1 MPIHLVEQNLNRD
14 YSGCPF
20 CHLPQKR
27 ILLSNAYGIAIRDAY
42 PVSVGHTLILPHR
55 HVASF
60 FEIKPEE
67 RMALLDLL
75 DEARITLDKLNRPEG
90 YNIGINDGITAGQTI
105 SHLHIHLIPRYK
117 GDLPDPRGGVRW
129 IFPKKAKYWDD

>member
-1 MPIHLVEQNLNRD
+1 MKQNLKRN

-20 CHLPQKR
+20 CDLPQER
-27 ILLSNAYGIAIRDAY
+27 ILLSNTYGMAIRDAY

-55 HVASF
+55 HIASF

-75 DEARITLDKLNRPEG
+75 DEARITLDKLNRPDG
-90 YNIGINDGITAGQTI
+90 YNIGINDGMAAGQTI
-105 SHLHIHLIPRYK
+105 SHLHIHLIPRFK

>member
-1 MPIHLVEQNLNRD
+1 MNRD

-129 IFPKKAKYWDD
+129 IFPK

>member
-1 MPIHLVEQNLNRD
+1 MNRD

-67 RMALLDLL
+67 RMALLNLL

>member
-1 MPIHLVEQNLNRD
+1 MEQNLNRD

-90 YNIGINDGITAGQTI
+90 YNIRCQPWRAKRR
-105 SHLHIHLIPRYK
+105 LV
-117 GDLPDPRGGVRW
+117 DPSSREAALFSRRALRQRENKVGLRTR
-129 IFPKKAKYWDD
+129 

>member
-1 MPIHLVEQNLNRD
+1 MEQNLNRD

>member
-1 MPIHLVEQNLNRD
+1 MNRD

>member
-1 MPIHLVEQNLNRD
+1 
-14 YSGCPF
+14 
-20 CHLPQKR
+20 
-27 ILLSNAYGIAIRDAY
+27 
-42 PVSVGHTLILPHR
+42 
-55 HVASF
+55 
-60 FEIKPEE
+60 PEE

>member
-1 MPIHLVEQNLNRD
+1 MEQNLNRD

-67 RMALLDLL
+67 RMALLNLL